1 MKRANT
7 LLLVLWALVPTA
19 GIMAQPVIGLSN
31 MPQVGDSVIIA
42 LSNQPVAPG
51 TAGAD
56 QTWDMT
62 WISAAE
68 EQYFVYEDPAVTP
81 WADLFDD
88 ATICGRSWEDY
99 YSYYHIDATG
109 VAAVGYAGVIGL
121 SDTFTMDYSDSE
133 LFIPLDY
140 SFGDSHAD
148 DFAGTSTAAGFSLP
162 FTGDVDFEADG
173 YGTLILPT
181 GTYENVVRYHFF
193 RTQEI
198 TFGTTTTTT
207 KEQWAW
213 VSSDY
218 RFWLLLMEENFDGF
232 STTPLIWYDKAPL
245 PAVPVA
251 IGSAENYS
259 VRLFPNP
266 VSAQQSLS
274 FEWNEQ
280 SNAVLTLTD
289 LHGRKVWQ
297 RNMELKPGM
306 QSLSFDGQ
314 VDAGCY
320 LLQIAAEKADHVT
333 RLIVSE

>member
-1 MKRANT
+1 MKRVHIIH
-7 LLLVLWALVPTA
+7 LVLWALVPTA

-181 GTYENVVRYHFF
+181 GTYENVVRYHFPEHRRSPSALPPPQQRNNGPGYLLTIVSGCCLWK
-193 RTQEI
+193 RTLTASAPPLLSGMIRHPCLPYRWQLDQLKI
-198 TFGTTTTTT
+198 IL
-207 KEQWAW
+207 
-213 VSSDY
+213 SDC
-218 RFWLLLMEENFDGF
+218 F
-232 STTPLIWYDKAPL
+232 
-245 PAVPVA
+245 
-251 IGSAENYS
+251 
-259 VRLFPNP
+259 
-266 VSAQQSLS
+266 
-274 FEWNEQ
+274 
-280 SNAVLTLTD
+280 LTLFQHNSHCLLNGMNKAMRS
-289 LHGRKVWQ
+289 LH
-297 RNMELKPGM
+297 
-306 QSLSFDGQ
+306 
-314 VDAGCY
+314 
-320 LLQIAAEKADHVT
+320 LQISMAAKSGRE
-333 RLIVSE
+333 IWN